1 MKEQSERLLAFAESE
16 LVHKE
21 SIRKTVLTAQPKQKR
36 SVRLS
41 RILLPIAASFIV
53 LCCVVLAIPEARAEV
68 FSWFQTKSPEEYLT
82 ADPETRTSVPV
93 LDELIVPPAKDPS
106 ESAEDTNEV
115 QDTPVSA
122 ENIITSETNNR
133 LLFVTDEDVWQQIAD
148 EFAVDIG
155 ESMYDGEYLYF
166 SVTLHG
172 LTALPDVVRYTG
184 ASITQ
189 TRVPQEILPEYFE
202 RGFVPKEYT
211 DGTMTLWT
219 DSAGEYSLLL
229 PNGLELHLDEAEL
242 SVDPQII
249 ELMNDLY
256 ACYGETRYTDD
267 IREEINEKVIAWL
280 NGRTVKGVVKYL
292 AANGYGYQNGKLT
305 SIHDLAP
312 YLTEL
317 ADENGILTGTLLYR
331 TRIHRP
337 DLEQV
342 LLEAEI
348 GTLRVD
354 MLAYNRIPKQ
364 KITVESDA
372 VLGPQTVIMSH
383 SEWVD
388 APSGNL
394 VGAVTNYELDLNGV
408 TLHPYGDL
416 SIDGLGI
423 HDLHILLK
431 MPKDWTEVQCR
442 DFLDSLFFY
451 TDVSGT
457 QYGTEYKRSS
467 IKDNT
472 CELTLRVLYMP
483 YDVIEALETFSIVPY
498 HSYRTSMR
506 INGESGETIL
516 PLPLN
521 EQVIE
526 PETDENI
533 DYLGMTVTLEDGAL
547 TFAKQ
552 P

>member
-1 MKEQSERLLAFAESE
+1 MKNTSEQLLSFAENELIKKEPIRRAVLSE
-16 LVHKE
+16 KPE
-21 SIRKTVLTAQPKQKR
+21 RQKTPIAWTK
-36 SVRLS
+36 
-41 RILLPIAASFIV
+41 ILLPIAASFLL
-53 LCCVVLAIPEARAEV
+53 LCGAVLAIPSARAEIFKWV
-68 FSWFQTKSPEEYLT
+68 RIKSPEEYLAT
-82 ADPETRTSVPV
+82 DPEQRTQVPA
-93 LDELIVPPAKDPS
+93 LDELILPSVKDPS
-106 ESAEDTNEV
+106 ESGNDTNEETEAPV
-115 QDTPVSA
+115 FAETPYA
-122 ENIITSETNNR
+122 SETHNR
-133 LLFVTDEDVWQQIAD
+133 LLFVTDDAVWQQIAD
-148 EFAVDIG
+148 EFAVNIG

-166 SVTLHG
+166 SVSLHG

-202 RGFVPKEYT
+202 RGLVPEEYA
-211 DGTMTLWT
+211 DGTLTLWA

-249 ELMNDLY
+249 ELMHDLY

-280 NGRTVKGVVKYL
+280 NGRTVNGVVKYL
-292 AANGYGYQNGKLT
+292 ATNGYGYMNGKLT
-305 SIHDLAP
+305 TIRELAP
-312 YLTEL
+312 YLTDL

-331 TRIHRP
+331 ARIHRP
-337 DLEQV
+337 DLEEV

-364 KITVESDA
+364 KLAVESDA
-372 VLGPQTVIMSH
+372 VLGSQTVIMSH
-383 SEWVD
+383 SEWID

-416 SIDGLGI
+416 FIDGLGI

-431 MPKDWTEVQCR
+431 MPKEWTEEQCH

-451 TDVSGT
+451 TDVNGSR
-457 QYGTEYKRSS
+457 YGTEYQYANIS
-467 IKDNT
+467 DNT
-472 CELTLRVLYMP
+472 CKLTLRVPYMP
-483 YDVIEALETFSIVPY
+483 YDVIDSLDTFSIVPY
-498 HSYRTSMR
+498 HLYRTAMR
-506 INGESGETIL
+506 IGGETGKNI

-533 DYLGMTVTLEDGAL
+533 DYPGATLKLENGTL
-547 TFAKQ
+547 TFQKQ